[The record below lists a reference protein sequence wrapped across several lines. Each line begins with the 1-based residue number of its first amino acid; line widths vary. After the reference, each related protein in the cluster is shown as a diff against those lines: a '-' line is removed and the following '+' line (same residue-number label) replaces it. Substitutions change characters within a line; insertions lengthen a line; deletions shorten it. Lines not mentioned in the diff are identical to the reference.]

1 MEEHYGQFFFLV
13 PKILFAILVCFS
25 CRKLKIFIHTIK
37 PTHALMLKLY
47 FYTQFV
53 ITPTC
58 FSLSLSSS
66 GSYLTLIPK
75 RKLDILQIWTN
86 ITTCKTTT
94 SPSYELVLHCCKWI
108 LYVHTFYGQILM
120 YLTVQPCFYM
130 CFIDVKYLPEDDQ
143 GRSKHAW
150 VMTFVC
156 KNIILTLVYVLV
168 LLCELFMNALTWKQ
182 WDWKIL
188 V

>member
-1 MEEHYGQFFFLV
+1 MVKFFFLV
-13 PKILFAILVCFS
+13 PKILVTILVSFS
-25 CRKLKIFIHTIK
+25 CRKLKILIRRIK
-37 PTHALMLKLY
+37 ATHALMLKLH

-53 ITPTC
+53 ITCTC
-58 FSLSLSSS
+58 FSLSLLSS
-66 GSYLTLIPK
+66 GSYLTSIPK
-75 RKLDILQIWTN
+75 HKLYILQIWTN

-120 YLTVQPCFYM
+120 YLIVHPCFNI

-150 VMTFVC
+150 VMIFGC
-156 KNIILTLVYVLV
+156 KNIILTCVYVLV
-168 LLCELFMNALTWKQ
+168 LLYKLFMNALQWKQ
-182 WDWKIL
+182 
-188 V
+188 